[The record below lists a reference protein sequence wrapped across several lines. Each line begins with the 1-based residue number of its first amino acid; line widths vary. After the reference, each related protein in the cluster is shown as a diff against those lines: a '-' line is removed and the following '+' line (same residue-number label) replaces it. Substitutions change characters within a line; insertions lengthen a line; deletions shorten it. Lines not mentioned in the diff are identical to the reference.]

1 MNILEKLIELVKE
14 YPNDYQLGENVRQFV
29 YEQIETGD
37 DKFSKKCEQMRLF
50 GDK

>member
-37 DKFSKKCEQMRLF
+37 DKFSKKCEQKRLF